1 MEEEK
6 PLFTR
11 KALQKLIIPL
21 IIEQLL
27 AMTIGM
33 ADTVMVTSVGEAA
46 VSGVALVDAINIL
59 LIQVFAALA
68 TGGAVVASQYL
79 GRKDEKS
86 ACTSAKQLFYAAG
99 GVAVLIMTFA
109 LLFRGQILSLIF
121 GSVEAD
127 VMDSAMSYFFLT
139 ALSFPG
145 IAIYNCGAALFRSM
159 GNSKVSMFTALGVN
173 LLNIGGN
180 AIFIFGFDMGA
191 AGAGLATLIS
201 RSVAGVA
208 MLILICRKKN
218 IIHIDRIWRPEFRSD
233 MLVSILRVG
242 IPNGMENGIFQV
254 GKLLLQRLIV
264 SFGTAAIAANVIANN
279 VSSVVDVSGNAIAL
293 ALITVVGQCMGAH
306 VPEQAVTYT
315 RKLMKIVYLCMGA
328 LNIVMFIFATPLVG
342 LFALSAQSA
351 DMAVEV
357 LRWCAVFSM
366 TIWPTAF
373 VLPNALRA
381 AGDAKFTMVVSISS
395 MFLCRIGLS
404 YLFCW
409 VFQWGL
415 LGVWL
420 AMFMD
425 WVVRAIIFEVRFRHG
440 TWKHLRVI

>member
-6 PLFTR
+6 PIFTR

-315 RKLMKIVYLCMGA
+315 RKLMKIVYLCMGV